1 MVTIKKDGID
11 FLDKDVTNIF
21 EGKLIV
27 MSQNINYIYALDS
40 PEIEISA
47 ENFNDYSIRVIK
59 MAVNNFYKEGLH
71 YALDDVRGIASQ
83 LSSIN
88 EAIRG
93 NNSQFKLTT
102 MILHPKHFSKEIRSL
117 NRFCKRMYDE
127 YIILETIRIYG
138 LIYKLYKSQ
147 YMESV
152 SNIH

>member
-47 ENFNDYSIRVIK
+47 ENFNDYSTRVLKI
-59 MAVNNFYKEGLH
+59 AVNNFYKEGLH
-71 YALDDVRGIASQ
+71 YALDNVKGVTSQ
-83 LSSIN
+83 LNSLN